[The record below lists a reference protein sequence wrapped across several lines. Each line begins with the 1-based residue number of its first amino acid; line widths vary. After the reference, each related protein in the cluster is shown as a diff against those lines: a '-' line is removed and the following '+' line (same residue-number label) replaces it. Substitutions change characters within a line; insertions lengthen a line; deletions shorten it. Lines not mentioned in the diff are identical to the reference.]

1 MSTAI
6 SLIPVQSGQIAA
18 IGYDAVTQTLAV
30 QFAKGKSVYHYAAV
44 PAEVNAAFMASE
56 SKGKFFQ
63 GTIKPQ
69 YEHKLIPAPAND
81 GEANGEAQAA

>member
-1 MSTAI
+1 MTTEI
-6 SLIPVQSGQIAA
+6 QMIPVQGGQIAA
-18 IGYDAVTQTLAV
+18 IGYDEATKTLAV
-30 QFAKGKSVYHYAAV
+30 KFNRGTATYHYADV
-44 PAEVNAAFMASE
+44 PSEVNAAFMASE

>member
-1 MSTAI
+1 MTSQI
-6 SLIPVQSGQIAA
+6 PLIPVQSGQIAA
-18 IGYDAVTQTLAV
+18 IGYDEATKTLAV
-30 QFAKGKSVYHYAAV
+30 KFNRGTATYHYADV
-44 PAEVNAAFMASE
+44 PAEVNAAFMASD

-69 YEHKLIPAPAND
+69 YEHKLIPAND